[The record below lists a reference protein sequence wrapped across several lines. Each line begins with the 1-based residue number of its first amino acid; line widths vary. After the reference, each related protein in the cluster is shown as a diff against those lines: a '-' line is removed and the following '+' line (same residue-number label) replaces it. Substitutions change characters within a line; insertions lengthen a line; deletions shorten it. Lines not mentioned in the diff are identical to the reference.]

1 MLMQIRYLPQVLDCR
16 QACAAEKT
24 FNCTGFLWPAD
35 GGDCYLYD
43 KMNLAIDIFR
53 NNQNSYVMY
62 VRVCDGAT
70 APSVGFCEFVQNAT
84 NVTGVTSALSVTPGI
99 AAESSCREF
108 CIAKF
113 QGPNCEAYVV
123 SPNTKVLS
131 QCVLYS
137 QIPTGLTTG
146 TSNFATC
153 LQTATRT
160 PLTGSAATCANT
172 TSTNLSQVC
181 TGGSC
186 TSGGTGGTGG
196 NNGGAPTSA
205 PVPET
210 GCRFYD
216 IDPQSR
222 PSTVGFKAVGAQAK
236 TAATSLC
243 GWQKVRG
250 GISADGNNAKNWKS
264 LGYAINSDHCG

>member
-1 MLMQIRYLPQVLDCR
+1 MNKCLGSYVPILSGISPLQTFGESNKRYLPQVLDCR

-70 APSVGFCEFVQNAT
+70 APSVGFCEFVQNST
-84 NVTGVTSALSVTPGI
+84 NITAVTSALSVTPGI

-137 QIPTGLTTG
+137 QIPTGLATG
-146 TSNFATC
+146 TSNLYVKTC
-153 LQTATRT
+153 
-160 PLTGSAATCANT
+160 
-172 TSTNLSQVC
+172 
-181 TGGSC
+181 
-186 TSGGTGGTGG
+186 
-196 NNGGAPTSA
+196 
-205 PVPET
+205 
-210 GCRFYD
+210 
-216 IDPQSR
+216 R
-222 PSTVGFKAVGAQAK
+222 PPPGK
-236 TAATSLC
+236 
-243 GWQKVRG
+243 
-250 GISADGNNAKNWKS
+250 
-264 LGYAINSDHCG
+264 INQ